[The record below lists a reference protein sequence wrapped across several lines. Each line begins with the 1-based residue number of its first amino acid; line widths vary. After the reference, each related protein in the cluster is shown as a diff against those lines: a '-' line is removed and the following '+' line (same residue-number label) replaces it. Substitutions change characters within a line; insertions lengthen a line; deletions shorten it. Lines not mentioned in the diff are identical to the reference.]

1 MNKRL
6 NLFTNDIDDFVL
18 GEDTPRMLA
27 ADGSMLPSPRTIS
40 NLVHRASAQTKFE
53 RGLTTMVMQWG
64 QFTDHDIV
72 ITPTVKGKFM
82 CEKGG
87 FHLFL

>member
-1 MNKRL
+1 
-6 NLFTNDIDDFVL
+6 
-18 GEDTPRMLA
+18 MLA

-82 CEKGG
+82 CEIDR
-87 FHLFL
+87 FCLFEIMLLDYFPVNTFSVMFRRFSCIH